1 MNLFLIRLLLP
12 SNAFAGDSL
21 FNTYK
26 MYAFFIKHL
35 ISARKDCK
43 QCLCIH
49 IHVYMC
55 LYILIYVCICMFFCF
70 FLLFLFHLFDRHISA
85 RTLLYVSL
93 VYFLFKYCVNKL
105 YRKKNSSGAAICK
118 YSWKKLLWKV
128 SQNVQEKSCPG
139 VSF

>member
-118 YSWKKLLWKV
+118 YSWKKLL
-128 SQNVQEKSCPG
+128 
-139 VSF
+139 